1 MTVGEAP
8 PKTPPLPEPVKIAL
22 DEFSDQFGM
31 DVQLWTTQNG
41 VGRVQ
46 LYPDDGAVVNSST
59 VGVVVRTVTPRDGPT
74 LELEVR
80 QRAGAKGGAA
90 SGNPEAV
97 AAVLHSVLERT
108 YDFAQE
114 IRFFTFELSERYE
127 EINLLYSISETLGSI
142 LRLDDAARVILGE
155 VCDVLGALRGSL
167 WVYDSGRSVLHLTAS
182 VGEEGLVGPIHVD
195 DPDTVTAQ
203 VFREGRSTI
212 VARERKGGTPAA
224 AADDEPETFLSVP
237 IVYTPPA
244 GESRTVGV
252 INLIGRRH
260 GGPFTASDQKL
271 LSAIASQ
278 VGAALEN
285 NRLVQESL
293 QQERVTREMELA
305 HDLQMKLLPQ
315 ADKFDAAK
323 VAARVE
329 PAQSVG
335 GDFYHLLKLPAG
347 RIGVM
352 VGDVSGH
359 GFPAALIM
367 ALAISAAT
375 IYASEFATPAK
386 VLRHLDDALHVE
398 LETTEMYL
406 TLFYAVLDPPKKRLM
421 FANAGHPHAFI
432 VRNDGSSM
440 RLDATDPPIGI
451 AGPDAYSQMEVDW
464 EPASDLLFCFTDGLS
479 DSLDP
484 GGPETGEVRVVREV
498 VEKRDR
504 SPEDIVEA
512 LFDLTAMSRLDI
524 PADDRTALVL
534 KS

>member
-8 PKTPPLPEPVKIAL
+8 PKTPPLPEPVTVAL
-22 DEFSDQFGM
+22 DEFSDQFDM
-31 DVQLWTTQNG
+31 DVQLWTTQNDG
-41 VGRVQ
+41 VRVQ
-46 LYPDDGAVVNSST
+46 LYPDEPVPEGPSGMSVVT
-59 VGVVVRTVTPRDGPT
+59 RTVTPRDGPT

-80 QRAGAKGGAA
+80 ARTGAKVGAA
-90 SGNPEAV
+90 GGNPEAV
-97 AAVLHSVLERT
+97 AVVLHSVLERT

-167 WVYDSGRSVLHLTAS
+167 WVYDAGRSVLHLTAS
-182 VGEEGLVGPIHVD
+182 VGEEGLVGPLDVD

-203 VFREGRSTI
+203 VFRDGRSRI
-212 VARERKGGTPAA
+212 VAREKKGAGPV
-224 AADDEPETFLSVP
+224 DGDEPETFLSVP

-285 NRLVQESL
+285 NRLIQESL

-305 HDLQMKLLPQ
+305 HNLQMKLLPQ
-315 ADKFDAAK
+315 ADKFDAAR

-352 VGDVSGH
+352 MGDVSSH
-359 GFPAALIM
+359 GFAAALIM

-386 VLRHLDDALHVE
+386 VLRHMDDALAQE
-398 LETTEMYL
+398 LESTEMYL
-406 TLFYAVLDPPKKRLM
+406 TLFYAVLDPAKKRLV
-421 FANAGHPHAFI
+421 FSNAGHPHAFI
-432 VRNDGSSM
+432 VRSDGSSS
-440 RLDATDPPIGI
+440 RLDATDLPIGI
-451 AGPDAYSQMEVDW
+451 AGPEAYGQNEADW
-464 EPASDLLFCFTDGLS
+464 EPATDLLFCFTDGLS

-484 GGPETGEVRVVREV
+484 SGSETGESRVVREV
-498 VEKRDR
+498 VNLRDR
-504 SPEDIVEA
+504 TPEEIVEA
-512 LFDLTAMSRLDI
+512 LFELTAMSRLDI

-534 KS
+534 KI